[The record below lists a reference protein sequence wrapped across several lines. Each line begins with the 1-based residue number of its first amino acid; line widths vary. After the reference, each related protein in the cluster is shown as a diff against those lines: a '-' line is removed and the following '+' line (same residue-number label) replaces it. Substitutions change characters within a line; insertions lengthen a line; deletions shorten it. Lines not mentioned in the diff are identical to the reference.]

1 MWFVY
6 ILQSELDKR
15 YYYGFTER
23 DPLERL
29 KEHNDGKSLYTKKFR
44 PWKIVWYA
52 AFSTKKKAQNFEV
65 YLKGNSG
72 YAFSRKRLI

>member
-15 YYYGFTER
+15 YYYGYTER

-44 PWKIVWYA
+44 PWKIV
-52 AFSTKKKAQNFEV
+52 
-65 YLKGNSG
+65 
-72 YAFSRKRLI
+72 